1 MATLSATRCN
11 PQIRPFYVRLMAK
24 GKPKKVALMACM
36 HKLLLIMNAMV
47 RDNTTWNPQMQRAN

>member
-1 MATLSATRCN
+1 MATSSATRCN
-11 PQIRPFYVRLMAK
+11 PQIKPFYERLIAK

-47 RDNTTWNPQMQRAN
+47 RDNTPWNPQMPRAN